1 MKIFYIVGMLAT
13 GLIAG
18 CANNPQVPQES
29 PISIQLK
36 GTSTEVQNFIE
47 DRIRSR
53 GNGVFSVENANDRLL
68 TLKADCNRLP
78 NQKPMQCG
86 LIMMGVGNSRW
97 DGPYLML
104 NFRTNQIRENVN
116 VTVQSEWCAVNA
128 FGKSNCM
135 PAGNTNEN
143 NDILRGIKMAYDSE
157 VRN

>member
-1 MKIFYIVGMLAT
+1 MKFSSVFALLVT
-13 GLIAG
+13 VLITG
-18 CANNPQVPQES
+18 CANTPQVPQES

-47 DRIRSR
+47 DRIRR
-53 GNGVFSVENANDRLL
+53 NGNGVFSVENANDRLL
-68 TLKADCNRLP
+68 TLKANCNRLP

-116 VTVQSEWCAVNA
+116 VTVQSEWCAINA
-128 FGKSNCM
+128 LGKSNCM
-135 PAGNTNEN
+135 PAGNINEN
-143 NDILRGIKMAYDSE
+143 NDILRGIKTGYDSE
-157 VRN
+157 IRN

>member
-1 MKIFYIVGMLAT
+1 MKISLS
-13 GLIAG
+13 IAISMVFLVTG
-18 CANNPQVPQES
+18 CANNPPVPQES
-29 PISIQLK
+29 PLSIQLK

-47 DRIRSR
+47 ERIRSR
-53 GNGVFSVENANDRLL
+53 GNGVMNVENASDRLL
-68 TLKADCNRLP
+68 TMKADCNRLP
-78 NQKPMQCG
+78 NQKPLQCG
-86 LIMMGVGNSRW
+86 LIMMGIGNSGW
-97 DGPYLML
+97 SGPYLML

-143 NDILRGIKMAYDSE
+143 NEILRGIKMGYESE